1 MFSVGKVSKQ
11 QLHLYKK
18 IDLYFKLLS
27 FTNLNQ
33 HTVIV
38 TIIIF
43 HRRGYDYILLST

>member
-1 MFSVGKVSKQ
+1 MNF
-11 QLHLYKK
+11 
-18 IDLYFKLLS
+18 IFKLLS

-43 HRRGYDYILLST
+43 HRRGYDYILLSS